1 MRSRAAALAAVATLA
16 GAIVVLFFPEG
27 DDRVWWFR
35 GYVVLVGVLATRA
48 LVTWVD
54 AQPRPPS
61 PPPFRRRRRW
71 PRRAVA
77 EVTRPTA
84 RLIHLATF
92 SAGDAHRGLRP
103 ALQEVADERLRAH
116 HGIGLDGPAAATRLA
131 PATWELLRPDRPRPH
146 DLRAPG
152 LTLDAID
159 RIIDDLE
166 QL

>member
-1 MRSRAAALAAVATLA
+1 MRSRAAVLAALATLVGAV
-16 GAIVVLFFPEG
+16 VVLFFPEG

-35 GYVVLVGVLATRA
+35 GYAVLVGVLATRV

-54 AQPRPPS
+54 AQPRPQS

-71 PRRAVA
+71 SRRAIA
-77 EVTRPTA
+77 EPNRPTA
-84 RLIHLATF
+84 RLVHLATF

-116 HGIGLDGPAAATRLA
+116 HGIGLDDPGAERWLTPT
-131 PATWELLRPDRPRPH
+131 TWELVRPDRPRPH